1 MMTVAAAA
9 AVFGAWA
16 ETETVGG
23 YTWTYRINGG
33 MVEIYNNR
41 LHSEMRF
48 AAHLCKIAKYCI
60 MRNVFL
66 CGVVPLKRE
75 RPMEES
81 KKKVYLE
88 TSFVSYLTGR
98 ATTRES
104 IASWQA
110 ASRQWWEA
118 VCPSCDLFVSRYVV
132 MEAEKGDAEQVA
144 RRIEVIRDIPKLMT
158 HDTITFET
166 PIDEIYRIRQ
176 EISAAYDH
184 DPHKLFLA
192 VVEQQKQRAREGQ
205 VYWGY
210 NAAGELAPLPMEA
223 ICGATA

>member
-1 MMTVAAAA
+1 
-9 AVFGAWA
+9 
-16 ETETVGG
+16 
-23 YTWTYRINGG
+23 
-33 MVEIYNNR
+33 
-41 LHSEMRF
+41 
-48 AAHLCKIAKYCI
+48 
-60 MRNVFL
+60 
-66 CGVVPLKRE
+66 
-75 RPMEES
+75 MEES